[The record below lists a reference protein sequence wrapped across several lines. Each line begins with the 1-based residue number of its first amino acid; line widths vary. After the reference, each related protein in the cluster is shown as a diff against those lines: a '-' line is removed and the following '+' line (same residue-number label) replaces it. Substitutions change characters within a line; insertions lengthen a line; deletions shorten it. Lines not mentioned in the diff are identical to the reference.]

1 MKSIFG
7 DLGGWIKGKFVVLW
21 FLNSQIRVRF
31 RNLVNNQLNQVSML
45 SNSIDFGFLDELDRV
60 AEEISQFLM
69 ILMDRSGI

>member
-69 ILMDRSGI
+69 ILMDRSRI